1 MIPQK
6 NLCHLKALRN
16 HLKNK
21 NVMKA
26 VVQRVSQASVSV
38 NQSITAS
45 IGTGL
50 CVFLGIHHNDTA
62 THSSWMID
70 KLLNLRVFPD
80 QSGTMTYSIRDK
92 GYGILIISQFTL
104 YGNCQKGRRPSFT
117 EAAPTNIAEPI
128 YNTFISMLSETYSPS
143 KAGLFGA
150 NMAINLVNDGPVTLL
165 LER

>member
-1 MIPQK
+1 
-6 NLCHLKALRN
+6 
-16 HLKNK
+16 
-21 NVMKA
+21 MKA

-45 IGTGL
+45 IDTGL
-50 CVFLGIHHNDTA
+50 CVFLGIHHNDTSI
-62 THSSWMID
+62 HCSWMID
-70 KLLNLRVFPD
+70 KLLSLRVFPD
-80 QSGTMTYSIRDK
+80 QSETMTYSIRDK

-117 EAAPTNIAEPI
+117 EAAPANIAEPI
-128 YNTFISMLSETYSPS
+128 YNTFISMLSETYPLSE
-143 KAGLFGA
+143 AGIFGA

>member
-1 MIPQK
+1 
-6 NLCHLKALRN
+6 
-16 HLKNK
+16 
-21 NVMKA
+21 MKA

-45 IGTGL
+45 IDKGL
-50 CVFLGIHHNDTA
+50 CVFLGIHYNDTA

-117 EAAPTNIAEPI
+117 EAAPTTIAEPI

-143 KAGLFGA
+143 AAGIFGA